1 MGVRMKKYGVS
12 VSFCRK
18 LTIFGKTVGKD
29 IRILS
34 KNLNFIKT
42 HKNSIRGPVCIT
54 DPKYGGQDQ
63 EIRSFSYFF
72 AANWQFSV
80 KP

>member
-1 MGVRMKKYGVS
+1 MGARMKKYGVL

-18 LTIFGKTVGKD
+18 LAIFGKTVGKD

-63 EIRSFSYFF
+63 EIRSFSYFLLQTGNF
-72 AANWQFSV
+72 R
-80 KP
+80 